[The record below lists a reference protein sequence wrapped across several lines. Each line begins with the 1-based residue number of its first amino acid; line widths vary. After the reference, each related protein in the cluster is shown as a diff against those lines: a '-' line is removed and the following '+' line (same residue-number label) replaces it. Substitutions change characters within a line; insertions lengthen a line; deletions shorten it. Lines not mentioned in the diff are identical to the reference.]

1 MANTREK
8 IEAEFENIE
17 RVLADLP
24 RPDSLKKLS
33 SLEMAGVAALI
44 HNFYN
49 GIENVFKQLI
59 ISKGLSI
66 PQGPSWHIDLI
77 EICVANQII
86 SRTTSDMLK
95 EYLSFRHFFSHA
107 YSFDVDEERIA
118 PLLFASCCFGRCQV
132 KLFGFGHFQSLFGR
146 NATGLAIAVYNN
158 VLAKQGFSP

>member
-1 MANTREK
+1 MANAREK

-24 RPDSLKKLS
+24 RPDSLKQLS
-33 SLEMAGVAALI
+33 SLELAGVAALI

-49 GIENVFKQLI
+49 GVENIFKQLV

-86 SRTTSDMLK
+86 SRTTSGMLK

-118 PLLFASCCFGRCQV
+118 PLLERIKDVHKNLV
-132 KLFGFGHFQSLFGR
+132 KDISKTLPE
-146 NATGLAIAVYNN
+146 
-158 VLAKQGFSP
+158 K